1 MDVLTTAWT
10 AVGAPTSPSSTHGP
24 CARCGQ
30 HASLT
35 ATRTV
40 VSKVFTSFDTW
51 VDPAGAGVC
60 PACAWGYSTPSLRS
74 SAHLVIRSPKSSLS
88 SLTRPAVLEVLGDEA
103 ELLQRIEDKKVGT
116 YGTVE
121 KDLMELSEEEE
132 ESEEVEFEGG
142 GEE

>member
-1 MDVLTTAWT
+1 ML
-10 AVGAPTSPSSTHGP
+10 
-24 CARCGQ
+24 
-30 HASLT
+30 
-35 ATRTV
+35 
-40 VSKVFTSFDTW
+40 
-51 VDPAGAGVC
+51 
-60 PACAWGYSTPSLRS
+60 
-74 SAHLVIRSPKSSLS
+74 
-88 SLTRPAVLEVLGDEA
+88 LEVLGDEA